1 MHAFVSKV
9 LERIAARQ
17 MRDYRAR
24 NQLYPIL
31 QSAYREFYNTETDIL
46 RVHNDILRAIDQKKE
61 VILVL
66 LDLSAAFDTIDHDI
80 LLISRL
86 NIKFGFT
93 ETVLRWPLPK
103 SYDWRYRV

>member
-1 MHAFVSKV
+1 MFGH
-9 LERIAARQ
+9 ERIAARQ

-66 LDLSAAFDTIDHDI
+66 LDSSA
-80 LLISRL
+80 S
-86 NIKFGFT
+86 
-93 ETVLRWPLPK
+93 
-103 SYDWRYRV
+103 